1 MFGLYLRVHGVYGL
15 LAVPQLHRVHRPIL
29 YSVLVLLLYRMHAMH
44 GRLYCVFSMYRV
56 HEMFRVYVLEM
67 FSAYVHVPY
76 RLYRLQPSAIVWE
89 HRRQAY
95 VAVAGFGSAKI
106 EGSTAARS
114 EAG

>member
-1 MFGLYLRVHGVYGL
+1 
-15 LAVPQLHRVHRPIL
+15 
-29 YSVLVLLLYRMHAMH
+29 MH
-44 GRLYCVFSMYRV
+44 GRLYRVFSMYRV

-67 FSAYVHVPY
+67 FRAYVHVPY

-89 HRRQAY
+89 HRRQTY

>member
-1 MFGLYLRVHGVYGL
+1 M
-15 LAVPQLHRVHRPIL
+15 
-29 YSVLVLLLYRMHAMH
+29 
-44 GRLYCVFSMYRV
+44 FSMYRV

-67 FSAYVHVPY
+67 FRAYVHVPY

-89 HRRQAY
+89 HRRQTY